1 MLWVS
6 CCRWQC
12 NLHVLSYLN
21 EIQRLQ
27 QVKQLKI
34 MMERGKKQQ
43 LAGLLVLMR
52 RYSTSANWLES
63 MQNGVWSIVSLRQS
77 VINKD
82 GCRPCQMNQQ
92 RGGRGLATSSR
103 GLPIVHSCSVSRY
116 SHSQPILSLQVPTV
130 PMPEAVAVS
139 IKKDEYT

>member
-1 MLWVS
+1 
-6 CCRWQC
+6 
-12 NLHVLSYLN
+12 
-21 EIQRLQ
+21 
-27 QVKQLKI
+27 

-82 GCRPCQMNQQ
+82 GCRPCQMNQ
-92 RGGRGLATSSR
+92 RGGRGLATSQ
-103 GLPIVHSCSVSRY
+103 GLPIVHSCSGGGDTATASLSYLSR
-116 SHSQPILSLQVPTV
+116 SL
-130 PMPEAVAVS
+130 
-139 IKKDEYT
+139 